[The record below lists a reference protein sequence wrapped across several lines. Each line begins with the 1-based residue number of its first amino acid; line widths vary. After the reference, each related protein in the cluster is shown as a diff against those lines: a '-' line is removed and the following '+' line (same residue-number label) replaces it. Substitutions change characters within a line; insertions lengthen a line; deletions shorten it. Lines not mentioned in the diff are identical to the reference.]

1 MRDLS
6 QLAILSAAV
15 VVSLVASVA
24 QGYRLSPSS
33 PATAAVGL
41 LRHREHQRHRRW
53 SSAQLAARGARRN
66 ECGWAVGGGTV
77 LSEGRG
83 STGGRAFGGELR
95 MMMAESG
102 APPAKK
108 GKGKGPYK
116 VIANN
121 K

>member
-1 MRDLS
+1 MRGIS
-6 QLAILSAAV
+6 QLAVLSAAV

-24 QGYRLSPSS
+24 QGYNLLSGSS
-33 PATAAVGL
+33 STAAVDL
-41 LRHREHQRHRRW
+41 LRQRRGHQRHHHS
-53 SSAQLAARGARRN
+53 SSAELAARGLHHSER
-66 ECGWAVGGGTV
+66 GWFVGGGTG
-77 LSEGRG
+77 LARRG
-83 STGGRAFGGELR
+83 WARGAVFKRDLR

-102 APPAKK
+102 APPAKE